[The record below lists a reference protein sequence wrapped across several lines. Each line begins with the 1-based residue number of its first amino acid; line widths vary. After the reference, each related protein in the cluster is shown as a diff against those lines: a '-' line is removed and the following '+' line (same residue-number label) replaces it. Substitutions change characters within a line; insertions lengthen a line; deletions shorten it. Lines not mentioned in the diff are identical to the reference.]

1 LHRTFYKDD
10 DRAVTTTYPITKENK
25 VRQLDEK
32 ARYDRETVHG
42 LLDAGLVA
50 HVAFVQDGQPVVVPM
65 IYGREGETVFLH
77 GARKSRVVRL
87 LEQTERA
94 CLNVTLLDAIVLA
107 RSSFNSSMN
116 YRSVTVFGKPR
127 LLESEEGKLHAMRVI
142 SEHTMPGRWDELR
155 APHDREVKM
164 TGVIALEIESGSAKV
179 SAKMPDDDPEDY
191 DIPVWAGILPLT
203 TATGMLQ
210 DDGRLLDGVLP
221 SAVVSSLQNRKL

>member
-1 LHRTFYKDD
+1 M
-10 DRAVTTTYPITKENK
+10 I
-25 VRQLDEK
+25 
-32 ARYDRETVHG
+32 
-42 LLDAGLVA
+42 LDAGLVA
-50 HVAFVQDGQPVVVPM
+50 HVAFIQDGQPVVVPM

-77 GARKSRVVRL
+77 GARKARVVRL

-94 CLNVTLLDAIVLA
+94 CLNVTLLDALVLA

-116 YRSVTVFGKPR
+116 YRSVTIFGRPR
-127 LLESEEGKLHAMRVI
+127 LLESEEGKLRAMRVI

-155 APHDREVKM
+155 APHDREIKM
-164 TGVIALEIESGSAKV
+164 TGVLAFEIESGSAKV

-203 TATGMLQ
+203 TETGMLQ

-221 SAVVSSLQNRKL
+221 SSVVTSMQNRKL